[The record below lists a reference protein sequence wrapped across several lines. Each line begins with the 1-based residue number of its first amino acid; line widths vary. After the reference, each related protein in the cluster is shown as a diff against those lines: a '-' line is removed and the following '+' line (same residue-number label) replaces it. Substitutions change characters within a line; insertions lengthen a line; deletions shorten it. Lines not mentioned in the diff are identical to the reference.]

1 MKNRINIL
9 LIFIIAFASWS
20 CSSSGMKVVTQEK
33 ETAEVSDYQTYN
45 WVFEDGMVPDEKML
59 VATDGILVYNNQSD
73 RKKLKD
79 AIELQME
86 ARGFKKDV
94 LNPEMLVDFS
104 ILENETELRK
114 FVMTNGQDYL
124 GWGPRSET
132 SEMVPVDEGTVIIN
146 FLDANSGYQIWQG
159 FASGTLEKDD
169 MKNLS
174 NIQSKVGAIFEDF
187 NFDQFSATEQ

>member
-9 LIFIIAFASWS
+9 LISFIAFAAWS
-20 CSSSGMKVVTQEK
+20 CSPSGMKVVTQEK
-33 ETAEVSDYQTYN
+33 ETADVSDYQTYN
-45 WVFEDGMVPDEKML
+45 WVFEDAMVPDEKMI
-59 VATDGILVYNNQSD
+59 VASDGILVYNNQSA

-79 AIELQME
+79 AIELQLD
-86 ARGFKKDV
+86 ARGFKKDI

-114 FVMTNGQDYL
+114 FIMTNGQDYL

-132 SEMVPVDEGTVIIN
+132 TEMVPVEEGTVIIN
-146 FLDANSGYQIWQG
+146 FLDATSGNQIWQG

-169 MKNLS
+169 MKSLS
-174 NIQSKVGAIFEDF
+174 TIQNKVGAIFEDF
-187 NFDQFSATEQ
+187 NFDQYDTSDQ